1 MIRWIA
7 LALLVALALTPSL
20 PSAAQVPA
28 SAQVQAQVTPQP
40 TPTPDPH
47 VYDDPAMHFV
57 APPHYLLLT
66 RRSAPQLDELR
77 NDPAIIAMWLLQEKG
92 KPRRELTLSME
103 SYTEA
108 VGTFESS
115 FESQIRQK
123 VDGLL
128 VRDKQPITL
137 KNGMPA
143 YFIDTTF
150 GSGFTTEKQFDVVW
164 ADGQRG
170 VILALAGRLGEIDAQ
185 DAKAALL
192 DVSATLYPTNEP

>member
-7 LALLVALALTPSL
+7 LALLVTLALAPSL
-20 PSAAQVPA
+20 PGAAQVPA
-28 SAQVQAQVTPQP
+28 ATQAQASPQP

-57 APPHYLLLT
+57 APPHYLLVT
-66 RRSAPQLDELR
+66 RRPTPQLAELK
-77 NDPAIIAMWLLQEKG
+77 NDPAIIAVWILQEKG
-92 KPRRELTLSME
+92 KPPRELTLSME
-103 SYTEA
+103 SYTSA
-108 VGTFESS
+108 VDTFASS
-115 FESQIRQK
+115 FESQLRQK

-143 YFIDTTF
+143 NFVDTTF

>member
-7 LALLVALALTPSL
+7 LVALVALAFAPSV
-20 PSAAQVPA
+20 PGAAQVPA
-28 SAQVQAQVTPQP
+28 AAMVRAVPTPQP
-40 TPTPDPH
+40 TPAPDPH

-57 APPHYLLLT
+57 APAHYQLVT
-66 RRSAPQLDELR
+66 RVASVALSDLS
-77 NDPAIIAMWLLQEKG
+77 NDPVVVAVWVLREKG
-92 KPRRELTLSME
+92 KPQRELTLSME
-103 SYTEA
+103 SYTSA
-108 VGTFESS
+108 VNTFESS

-128 VRDKQPITL
+128 VRDKQAITL

-143 YFIDTTF
+143 YFVDTTF
-150 GSGFTTEKQFDVVW
+150 GSGFTTAKQYDVVW

-170 VILALAGRLGEIDAQ
+170 VILALAGRLGEVNARE
-185 DAKAALL
+185 AKAALL